1 MPVNESAHIYHTW
14 ASKLSEMFAA
24 PPPAVDTW
32 WESFIIFKSFK
43 FREFYP
49 RSWTT
54 VEWLLLLLSLLLLL
68 LLLLFLLC
76 AFLVGCSGWFIV
88 LGSGL
93 QVTTGP
99 TILDKNVK
107 KNARC
112 MCNLKILPSKA
123 RFTQDTPP
131 SFPKKQCWS
140 VARTFLLPTKQH
152 WPGRGGGRGHH
163 GAKFAG

>member
-1 MPVNESAHIYHTW
+1 MVLHAFVTSRIDYCNGLLYGLPDCEIA
-14 ASKLSEMFAA
+14 KLQRVQNAA
-24 PPPAVDTW
+24 A
-32 WESFIIFKSFK
+32 
-43 FREFYP
+43 
-49 RSWTT
+49 
-54 VEWLLLLLSLLLLL
+54 
-68 LLLLFLLC
+68 
-76 AFLVGCSGWFIV
+76 
-88 LGSGL
+88 
-93 QVTTGP
+93 

-131 SFPKKQCWS
+131 SPPKKQCWS

>member
-1 MPVNESAHIYHTW
+1 MKVRTYTILELVNWVSYFRRPRLPWIFDGK
-14 ASKLSEMFAA
+14 ASSSLKVSSLENFTPS
-24 PPPAVDTW
+24 
-32 WESFIIFKSFK
+32 
-43 FREFYP
+43 
-49 RSWTT
+49 
-54 VEWLLLLLSLLLLL
+54 LGLLLSDYYYYYYYYYYSFYYVHSLWD
-68 LLLLFLLC
+68 
-76 AFLVGCSGWFIV
+76 VGWFIV

-131 SFPKKQCWS
+131 SSPKKQCWS